1 MLYSLCNCILD
12 YCHNASLY
20 RIHILSKDS
29 IPTFWDIFV
38 NRGIKDIEGEHT
50 KTPCMVVWEFTDAPQ
65 IPALFWQW
73 IKYIIARSLWYN
85 NKSGMAL
92 TYDAYSKTVKSQ
104 QDKESEFQLLKDKY
118 QQDMKAI
125 RQEIR
130 REMKEQLAQL
140 VIQLKPEVNKR
151 RIILR
156 HRYPILCHKNLHS
169 IQLLS

>member
-1 MLYSLCNCILD
+1 
-12 YCHNASLY
+12 
-20 RIHILSKDS
+20 
-29 IPTFWDIFV
+29 
-38 NRGIKDIEGEHT
+38 
-50 KTPCMVVWEFTDAPQ
+50 
-65 IPALFWQW
+65 
-73 IKYIIARSLWYN
+73 
-85 NKSGMAL
+85 MAL

-140 VIQLKPEVNKR
+140 VSQLKPEVNKR

>member
-1 MLYSLCNCILD
+1 
-12 YCHNASLY
+12 
-20 RIHILSKDS
+20 
-29 IPTFWDIFV
+29 
-38 NRGIKDIEGEHT
+38 
-50 KTPCMVVWEFTDAPQ
+50 
-65 IPALFWQW
+65 
-73 IKYIIARSLWYN
+73 
-85 NKSGMAL
+85 MAL

-130 REMKEQLAQL
+130 REQLAQL